1 MHFVRPCLCVASL
14 WMLVAAEVSA
24 VRAADWEA
32 EATKALAAAGEN
44 RPAIE
49 AALAQTPADQREGMA
64 FLVANMPESDL
75 QTLSTK
81 FLLDNVRLAYE
92 AWREAPWRERVPPEI
107 FLNDI
112 LPYANIDERR
122 DDWRGDFRRRFA
134 PLIAGIDDPGQAAA
148 AINRQLFGEVKV
160 HYSTDRPKANQSP
173 YESIE
178 AGRASC
184 TGLSILLIDACR
196 SLGIPARFVGTPL
209 WSDGSGNHSWVEVWD
224 GDAWRFTGADEAT
237 EDRLDEGWFVARAA
251 TAKRDEPRHAIYA
264 VRFEKSPQRFPMVWA
279 RRGKEQPQVYAV
291 NVTDRYAKLK
301 RKRGEGET
309 VVRFRAFDKPGGDRV
324 AAQIKLMD
332 EAGNIVAEGTTR
344 DERFDA
350 NDHFEAV
357 VRAGERW
364 KVELQ
369 AEGETIDAVV
379 EPHADEELFTYYLQ
393 DAANEGAESKPA
405 GAAAP

>member
-1 MHFVRPCLCVASL
+1 MPPVSVRLCGL
-14 WMLVAAEVSA
+14 LFLLAAGVESA
-24 VRAADWEA
+24 ARAADWEA
-32 EATKALAAAGEN
+32 KATEALAAAGDN

-49 AALAQTPADQREGMA
+49 AALAQAPADQREGMA

-81 FLLDNVRLAYE
+81 FLLDNVGLAYE
-92 AWREAPWRERVPPEI
+92 GWREAPWRDRVPAEI

-122 DDWRGDFRRRFA
+122 DDWRGDFRKRFA
-134 PLIAGIDDPGQAAA
+134 PLIAGIDDPGKAAA
-148 AINRQLFGEVKV
+148 AINRQLFKEVKV
-160 HYSTDRPKANQSP
+160 RYSTDRPKANQSP

-196 SLGIPARFVGTPL
+196 ALGIPARFIGTPL

-224 GDAWRFTGADEAT
+224 GGAWRFTGAAEPTD
-237 EDRLDEGWFVARAA
+237 DRLDEGWFVARAA

-279 RRGKEQPQVYAV
+279 RRGEEAPPVYAV

-301 RKRGEGET
+301 LKRGEGEA
-309 VVRFRAFDKPGGDRV
+309 VVRFRAFDKRGGDRV
-324 AAQIKLMD
+324 AAQIRLMD
-332 EAGNIVAEGTTR
+332 EAGKVVAEGSTR
-344 DERFDA
+344 DERFDS
-350 NDHFEAV
+350 NDHFEAI
-357 VRAGERW
+357 VRTGSRL

-369 AEGETIDAVV
+369 AGGETIDADLKPR
-379 EPHADEELFTYYLQ
+379 EGEELFTYYLH
-393 DAANEGAESKPA
+393 DDEGNGSAKSPSK
-405 GAAAP
+405 